1 MGKSSE
7 KLINSKSWMN
17 CYGFASGVTDW
28 LHLRNSTW
36 VEGRILIEKG
46 KVKQAEKVIKVEFKH
61 RFPHWQYLGIV
72 EKVDDLPKP
81 RKKEEI
87 VFLRLELHGNR
98 DFHFMVKLENGE
110 YWHKRG
116 GTEIVQI
123 TKKDVFNHA
132 WYGRYD
138 SPIFA
143 FRKKI

>member
-1 MGKSSE
+1 M
-7 KLINSKSWMN
+7 
-17 CYGFASGVTDW
+17 
-28 LHLRNSTW
+28 
-36 VEGRILIEKG
+36 
-46 KVKQAEKVIKVEFKH
+46 
-61 RFPHWQYLGIV
+61 GIV

-87 VFLRLELHGNR
+87 VFLRLELDYYSSE

-123 TKKDVFNHA
+123 TKKDVFNQA
-132 WYGRYD
+132 WCKRYN

-143 FRKKI
+143 FRKRI